1 LKSRRTKIFRYWSIG
16 DEAINGMKIFRS
28 KVLMK
33 MLMKEGE
40 KIGDEDMKSRRRK
53 Q

>member
-1 LKSRRTKIFRYWSIG
+1 LKSRRKKICKYWIIG
-16 DEAINGMKIFRS
+16 DEAINGMRILRS